1 MRLVKTLSIG
11 ADDQPSASY
20 YIYELSEDEIENLNK
35 QHDGIRYIVSIAKIE
50 VFLVDPLKVIYTLYE
65 YEANGVITFKT
76 TAEEC
81 EQWAR
86 YHYVYR
92 FKMDAMP
99 FKLLNIE
106 ADNHQLKINFD
117 TYEVEEEHSTEVKD
131 QYPATGYPIAG
142 TAAEYI
148 YSRINK
154 NKKEES

>member
-1 MRLVKTLSIG
+1 MQLVKTLSIG

-92 FKMDAMP
+92 FKMDAIP
-99 FKLLNIE
+99 FKLLNI
-106 ADNHQLKINFD
+106 NFD
-117 TYEVEEEHSTEVKD
+117 TYEIVEESSIEAKD
-131 QYPATGYPIAG
+131 QYPAIGHPIAG

-148 YSRINK
+148 YSCINK